1 MRGRDKNEV
10 NLDQREAYL
19 YPDKTRQEKR
29 WGARRGVIGEFFGQN
44 GAEQEAPAH
53 GNKTQKLE
61 SAA

>member
-1 MRGRDKNEV
+1 M
-10 NLDQREAYL
+10 
-19 YPDKTRQEKR
+19 
-29 WGARRGVIGEFFGQN
+29 IGEFFGQN